1 VGTFGGK
8 KLPVETARHLAGEKS
23 MKEANN
29 SGQELTGQVAVVT
42 GSSQGIGAGIATK
55 LAKHGAKVMV
65 HGLEREQGEKT
76 VAALRASGSEVE
88 LEIGDLKIEA
98 TCRKIIRRTIESFG
112 RLDILVN
119 NAAVVHR
126 GNIENTSVA
135 LWDEIFATN
144 LRAPFILCQE
154 AVNQMKR
161 QEDSCPAAA
170 PSRGCIINIGSVNAY
185 VGLTKL
191 LGYSA
196 SKGGLMTFTKNLAQY
211 LTQYRIR
218 VNQINPGWVL
228 TEGEDYVES
237 VAEGRGP
244 HWLEDAVKT
253 RPFGRMLLPEDIA
266 RAALFFATNP
276 MITGAVLDYEQ
287 LVSGALS
294 EL

>member
-1 VGTFGGK
+1 
-8 KLPVETARHLAGEKS
+8 
-23 MKEANN
+23 MKEAHD
-29 SGQELTGQVAVVT
+29 SGPLLAGQVAVVT
-42 GSSQGIGAGIATK
+42 GSTQGIGAGIAK
-55 LAKHGAKVMV
+55 KFAEHGAKVMV
-65 HGLEREQGEKT
+65 HGLEKEKGEQT
-76 VAALRASGSEVE
+76 VAALRASGCEVQ
-88 LEIGDLKIEA
+88 LEIGDLKVEA
-98 TCRKIIRRTIESFG
+98 NCRKIIRRTIETFG

-126 GNIENTSVA
+126 GNIENTSVG

-161 QEDSCPAAA
+161 QEDIRPAGA

-185 VGLTKL
+185 IGLAKL

-196 SKGGLMTFTKNLAQY
+196 SKGALMTFTKNLAHY

-237 VAEGRGP
+237 VAEGKGA
-244 HWLEDAVKT
+244 HWLEDALKT

-287 LVSGALS
+287 LVAGALP